1 LGREE
6 TSNGRIFI
14 KGIENMKF
22 DKDFLQLVKT
32 QTLKALLSDDNIMEQ
47 LVFKGGNAIAMI
59 YKLQSRS
66 SIDLDFSMAQDFDS
80 EEKKY
85 IQDKIKILLEKSF
98 EEVNYNVVNFN
109 FEEKPRVSINEYWGG
124 YEISFQLIDKKRFS
138 DLPTH
143 SKEILG
149 RNSKVIYD
157 DKKKFTIDISK
168 YEYCSAKKSQK
179 FEGYKIY
186 VYTIEMIVFEKLRS
200 ICQQTEEYQ
209 NIVKCSITS
218 RARDFFDI
226 YNLIE
231 NCKIDIST
239 PENLELLKAIFDAKN
254 VPLKLILGI
263 KKYYNFH
270 NESFDSLKETVEYA
284 NLQLKDFNFYFSYL
298 IKKVENLKDK
308 IVSKFPKI
316 LD

>member
-1 LGREE
+1 
-6 TSNGRIFI
+6 
-14 KGIENMKF
+14 MKF

-66 SIDLDFSMAQDFDS
+66 SIDLDFSMANDFNS
-80 EEKKY
+80 EEKEN
-85 IQDKIKILLEKSF
+85 ISQRIKILLEKSF
-98 EEVNYNVVNFN
+98 EEVNYSVVNYN
-109 FEEKPRVSINEYWGG
+109 FIEKPKVSINDFWGG
-124 YEISFQLIDKKRFS
+124 YEVSFQLIDKKRFS
-138 DLPTH
+138 DLPIHT
-143 SKEILG
+143 KEILG
-149 RNSKVIYD
+149 RNSKAIYD
-157 DKKKFTIDISK
+157 DHKKFTIDISK
-168 YEYCSAKKSQK
+168 YEYCNTKKSQK

-186 VYTIEMIVFEKLRS
+186 VYTLEMIVFEKLRS

-239 PENLELLKAIFDAKN
+239 PENLELLKAIFEAKK
-254 VPLKLILGI
+254 VPLKLIFGI
-263 KKYYNFH
+263 EKYYNFH

-284 NLQLKDFNFYFSYL
+284 NLQLKDFYFYFSYL
-298 IKKVENLKDK
+298 IEKVENLRDK
-308 IVSKFPKI
+308 IISRFPNI

>member
-1 LGREE
+1 
-6 TSNGRIFI
+6 
-14 KGIENMKF
+14 MKF

-66 SIDLDFSMAQDFDS
+66 SIDLDFSMANDFNS
-80 EEKKY
+80 EEKEN
-85 IQDKIKILLEKSF
+85 ISQRIKILLEKSF
-98 EEVNYNVVNFN
+98 EEVNYSVVNYN
-109 FEEKPRVSINEYWGG
+109 FIEKPKVSINDFWGG
-124 YEISFQLIDKKRFS
+124 YEVSFQLIDKKRFS

-143 SKEILG
+143 TKEILG
-149 RNSKVIYD
+149 RNSKAIYD
-157 DKKKFTIDISK
+157 DHKKFTIDISK
-168 YEYCSAKKSQK
+168 YEYCNTKKSQK

-186 VYTIEMIVFEKLRS
+186 VYTLEMIVFEKLRS

-254 VPLKLILGI
+254 VPLKLIFGI
-263 KKYYNFH
+263 EKYYSFH

-298 IKKVENLKDK
+298 IKTVENLRDK
-308 IVSKFPKI
+308 IVSKFSKI